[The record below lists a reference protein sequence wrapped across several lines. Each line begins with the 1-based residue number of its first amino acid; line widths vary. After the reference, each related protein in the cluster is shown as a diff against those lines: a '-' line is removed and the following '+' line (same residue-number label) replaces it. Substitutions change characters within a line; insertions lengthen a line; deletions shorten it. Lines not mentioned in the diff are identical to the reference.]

1 MIDFTSALYL
11 GLQHPSISLPPWDAL
26 TLGRPA
32 ALAEPPEAEALAAEI
47 ASLQGCEAGTLLP
60 STLHLFWDLFRVL
73 DDGRVGVLCD
83 AGLYPIARWGV
94 ERASSLGMPVH
105 TFAHHDV
112 GALEQAIGRLAL
124 AQRRPIVVTDGFCP
138 SCGAPAPIRA
148 YAELARRAG
157 GWLVLDDT
165 QALGILG
172 EGPIK
177 SNPYGIGGGGSLRWH
192 GVYGPHI
199 IVGSSLAKGFGAP
212 LATLCGGRALIERF
226 RDNSEARIHCS
237 PPPVATIHAAR
248 QALRLNRRHGETLRR
263 RLLGLV
269 LRLRRRLAAVG
280 LKPVGGLPFPVQ
292 SFDAEH
298 SSPIARVFR
307 WLRHG
312 GVRALLT
319 RGCEAAAA
327 RLTFLVTA
335 RHGPADI
342 DAVARMAAAAG
353 RPPA

>member
-1 MIDFTSALYL
+1 MLDFTSALYL
-11 GLQHPSISLPPWDAL
+11 GLQHPSASLPPWDAL

-32 ALAEPPEAEALAAEI
+32 ALAEPPDADAVAGKI
-47 ASLQGCEAGTLLP
+47 ARLQGTEAALLLP

-73 DDGRVGVLCD
+73 DDGRVGVVCD
-83 AGLYPIARWGV
+83 AGLYPIARWGA

-105 TFAHHDV
+105 NFAHHDA

-138 SCGAPAPIRA
+138 TCGAPAPIRA

-172 EGPIK
+172 ERPIK

-192 GVYGPHI
+192 DVFGPHI

-212 LATLCGGRALIERF
+212 LAALCGSRALIDCF

-237 PPPVATIHAAR
+237 PPSVVTIHAAG
-248 QALRLNRRHGETLRR
+248 QALRLNRRHGEALRR

-269 LRLRRRLAAVG
+269 LRLRQRLVAAG
-280 LKPVGGLPFPVQ
+280 LNPVGGLPFPVQ
-292 SFDAEH
+292 SFGAER

-327 RLTFLVTA
+327 RLTFLLTA

-342 DAVARMAAAAG
+342 DVVARMAAAA
-353 RPPA
+353 R